1 MFTFQLTVFRVSF
14 FMVLTQ
20 IQSVNTNKSNFV
32 SFLVFVG
39 AAASFTAKI
48 SFFETVAKREAIFM
62 IPPQNSECP
71 RIFQVTGANQKAGK
85 LLTTDLVNTKEA

>member
-1 MFTFQLTVFRVSF
+1 MFRVSF
-14 FMVLTQ
+14 SVLTQ
-20 IQSVNTNKSNFV
+20 IQSEFFFYRPVNTNKSNFV

-48 SFFETVAKREAIFM
+48 LFFETVAKREAIFM
-62 IPPQNSECP
+62 ILSQNSECP
-71 RIFQVTGANQKAGK
+71 RIFKVTGANQNAGK